1 MDTCQHFAKVVGRK
15 LSFMPGSD
23 IATTGERIEFPQ
35 PPTGVRA
42 RLLAVNPHNPVEQ
55 IWLLCVDKELHPD
68 LSAFWQAEGV
78 TQLTYQELVA
88 LGKQYDPNFVPPPIV
103 L

>member
-1 MDTCQHFAKVVGRK
+1 MNTCQHFAKVVGRK
-15 LSFMPGSD
+15 LSFTPGGD

-35 PPTGVRA
+35 PPTGVMA
-42 RLLAVNPHNPVEQ
+42 RILVINPHNPVEQ
-55 IWLLCVDKELHPD
+55 IWLLCVNKELNPD
-68 LSAFWQAEGV
+68 LSAFWQTEGV

-88 LGKQYDPNFVPPPIV
+88 LGKQYDPNFVPPPII